1 MTGTWPA
8 DPRGDME
15 PILRASVEAAKMRH
29 PSAARTSWDNLNATD
44 RCDACGAAAVYRVER
59 ERLEQPEG
67 YAQPYINVSA
77 LEFCG
82 HHWRKH
88 FPAMAGDGWTVVAT
102 NPALV
107 GPENRLQ
114 GSDH

>member
-1 MTGTWPA
+1 MSATPWPA
-8 DPRGDME
+8 DPRGDMV
-15 PILRASVEAAKMRH
+15 PILEASVEEAKKRH
-29 PSAARTSWDNLNATD
+29 PSGSRRSNTDNLNAAD
-44 RCDACGAAAVYRVER
+44 RCDGCGAAAVYRVEKDR
-59 ERLEQPEG
+59 EPHLPV
-67 YAQPYINVSA
+67 AA

-82 HHWRKH
+82 HHWRKN
-88 FPAMAGDGWTVVAT
+88 FPGMAGDGWLVVAV